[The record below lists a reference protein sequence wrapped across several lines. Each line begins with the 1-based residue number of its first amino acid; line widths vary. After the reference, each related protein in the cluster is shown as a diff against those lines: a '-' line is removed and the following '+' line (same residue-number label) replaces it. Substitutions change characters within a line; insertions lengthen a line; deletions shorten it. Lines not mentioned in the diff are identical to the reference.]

1 MIGIFGATGF
11 IGSHLARR
19 LVGAEEGLRLVSR
32 RMEANFLAEF
42 GDSCECV
49 EANILEPLDI
59 SPALNGV
66 KTVVQLISSSSPG
79 LENKHLVSDIR
90 NNIIPQV
97 EFIQSCVAA
106 GVDRFVFIS
115 SGGTVY
121 GPAAPVPTPEDA
133 QCTPINSY
141 GVTKLTVEN
150 YLRLYGM
157 LEKIGC
163 VILRVSNPFGP
174 GQRFRRG
181 QGLIPAILDRY
192 RRNQPIQIFGD
203 GSARRD
209 YLYIDDLV
217 DAIQK
222 AIDMPGEVNF
232 TLNIGQG
239 ESRSIS
245 EVVGAIERA
254 SGHIFEKE
262 YLPGRPTDVKES
274 CLDISKA
281 NAVLDWTPKTAFQD
295 AINLTVKAEF
305 VN

>member
-1 MIGIFGATGF
+1 MIGVFGATGF

-19 LVGAEEGLRLVSR
+19 LVGADESLRLVSR

-42 GDSCECV
+42 GGSCECV

-59 SPALNGV
+59 SPALNGLE
-66 KTVVQLISSSSPG
+66 TVVQLISSSSPG
-79 LENKHLVSDIR
+79 LENRHLISDIR

-97 EFIQSCVAA
+97 EFIQSCVTA

-121 GPAAPVPTPEDA
+121 GPAAPVPTPEDMQGA
-133 QCTPINSY
+133 PISSY
-141 GVTKLTVEN
+141 GATKLTVEN
-150 YLRLYGM
+150 YLRMYGT
-157 LEKIGC
+157 LEKIEY

-209 YLYIDDLV
+209 YLYIDDLI

-222 AIDMPGEVNF
+222 AIYLPGEASF

-239 ESRSIS
+239 ESRSIN
-245 EVVGAIERA
+245 EVVDAMERA
-254 SGHIFEKE
+254 SGHTFERE
-262 YLPGRPTDVKES
+262 YLPGRPTDVEES

-281 NAVLDWTPKTAFQD
+281 KAVLDWTPKTAFQD
-295 AINLTVKAEF
+295 AINLTVNAEF
-305 VN
+305 TD